1 MTQIIYLGPL
11 PAARAGCRA
20 AHAGQRML
28 DFDAGPRALDAR
40 PRALDAGMIWQH
52 MQRYIGA
59 DWAAIAANNAGHRST
74 PAYGGTAAATT
85 LCPSCAAAAKKI
97 MKPQQRLPGRMIG
110 LGKHKIL

>member
-1 MTQIIYLGPL
+1 MLGRARYMP
-11 PAARAGCRA
+11 ARAL
-20 AHAGQRML
+20 HTY
-28 DFDAGPRALDAR
+28 AGPRGLDAL
-40 PRALDAGMIWQH
+40 PRALETGTIS
-52 MQRYIGA
+52 QRIQQYIGA
-59 DWAAIAANNAGHRST
+59 FLAAIAANDAGHRST